1 MEQRIRLTTAEW
13 QRHIAAQR
21 ASGQTQPDY
30 CRQHGLSLH
39 TFRHHKYPRRK
50 APQRQDSP
58 DTLATWLELPP
69 ELATA
74 PASSAW
80 LIELDLGKGVCLRL
94 RQG

>member
-1 MEQRIRLTTAEW
+1 MANLTRLSAAEW

-39 TFRHHKYPRRK
+39 TFRYHKYPRRQ
-50 APQRQDSP
+50 ADSQQDRQDELPSWRELP
-58 DTLATWLELPP
+58 SGLATVS
-69 ELATA
+69 
-74 PASSAW
+74 ASSDW
-80 LIELDLGKGVCLRL
+80 LIELDLGNGVCLRL